1 MKRILLRWMAL
12 LLTLSLLVLP
22 AGASDLEA
30 EIAQTASGLSAFG
43 GKPGRLLTQE
53 ADLPAG
59 SSISDW
65 TAIALALSGQEE
77 RFDSYRKRLEDRIT
91 KRYEENGGLDP
102 VEANPYHRAALT
114 VLALGADPTAFG
126 TKADGSP
133 IDLIADGTYAF
144 RGESIGAQGLNGWIY
159 ALLVLDA
166 SGVSVPED
174 ARFSRQDMID
184 AILAAQEEDGGF
196 GLTEGSSDVDITAM
210 ALQALAP
217 YQNQYPREIQLA
229 LTYLSD
235 QMNGS
240 CRFQSYGQESAESSA
255 QVILAL
261 CSLGIDP
268 AEANQFTIGIENLLT
283 GLAGFRLADGSYGHL
298 REDTQGNCLATAQCL
313 LALTALS
320 RLREGRRLYDFT
332 DYPGP
337 NAASPSRLLYVVS
350 GAIVLCL
357 GGCLVLL
364 RKRRKYGKNNG

>member
-1 MKRILLRWMAL
+1 MKRILLRWTAL
-12 LLTLSLLVLP
+12 LLTLALLVLP
-22 AGASDLEA
+22 AGASDLET
-30 EIAQTASGLSAFG
+30 EIAQTAEGLSAFG

-59 SSISDW
+59 SSVSDW
-65 TAIALALSGQEE
+65 TTIALALSGQEE
-77 RFDSYRKRLEDRIT
+77 RFDSYRKRLKESVT

-102 VEANPYHRAALT
+102 VEANPYHRIALT

-144 RGESIGAQGLNGWIY
+144 QGESIGAQGLNGWIY

-166 SGVSVPED
+166 SGVSVPEN
-174 ARFSRQDMID
+174 ARFSRQDMLD

-217 YQNQYPREIQLA
+217 YQDQYPREIQLA
-229 LTYLSD
+229 LTYLSE

-261 CSLGIDP
+261 CSLSIDP
-268 AEANQFTIGIENLLT
+268 ETDSRFSIGIENLLT
-283 GLAGFRLADGSYGHL
+283 GLEGFRLADGTYGHL

-313 LALTALS
+313 LTLVALS

-337 NAASPSRLLYVVS
+337 HEAPTSPLPYVAG
-350 GAIVLCL
+350 GAIVICL
-357 GGCLVLL
+357 GLCLVLL
-364 RKRRKYGKNNG
+364 RKRRKNGKNNG